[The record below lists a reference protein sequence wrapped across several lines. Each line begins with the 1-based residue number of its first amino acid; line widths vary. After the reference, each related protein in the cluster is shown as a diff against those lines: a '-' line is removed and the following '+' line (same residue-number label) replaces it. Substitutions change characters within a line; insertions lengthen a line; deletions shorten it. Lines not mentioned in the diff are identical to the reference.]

1 MELPGGLGLVLVG
14 LLVLANGFFVAT
26 EFAIVAVR
34 RSRLDQLAAS
44 GQSSARVAQEVVA
57 HLDTYIAACQLGI
70 TMASLA
76 LGWFGEPAFSHLIEP
91 PVERLVGPFAE
102 GAARGV
108 SAAISFGLI
117 TTLHIVLGELGPK
130 GLALQRAEATTLVV
144 ARPLRLFNAAFRWPV
159 AVLNG
164 IGNGV
169 LRLLGL
175 EPSSGHEMVH
185 TVEELRLLV
194 TGMERAGVVEASEAR
209 IANRAF
215 HFADLQAGQLMTPRT
230 ELDAVPVATTLPAL
244 LERARISVH
253 SRWVVYDGS
262 LDNIVGVLHV
272 RRLFGLLGPAPGRF
286 RLRALLQPALV
297 APASMAAD
305 DLLEQLRASRQRL
318 AVLLDEF
325 GGTAGIITL
334 EDLVGALVGHIEPEP
349 NIGSETP
356 STTSTHGSEPDG
368 SVVFDG
374 LTRLIEFE
382 DIAGIHLDED
392 AHQVDTLGGLFMQRL
407 GRMPGIGDE
416 IRVAG
421 LRLRVEE
428 LDGLRV
434 ARVRVVSADAPRTR
448 VTDYEAT

>member
-1 MELPGGLGLVLVG
+1 
-14 LLVLANGFFVAT
+14 
-26 EFAIVAVR
+26 
-34 RSRLDQLAAS
+34 
-44 GQSSARVAQEVVA
+44 
-57 HLDTYIAACQLGI
+57 
-70 TMASLA
+70 
-76 LGWFGEPAFSHLIEP
+76 
-91 PVERLVGPFAE
+91 
-102 GAARGV
+102 
-108 SAAISFGLI
+108 
-117 TTLHIVLGELGPK
+117 
-130 GLALQRAEATTLVV
+130 
-144 ARPLRLFNAAFRWPV
+144 
-159 AVLNG
+159 
-164 IGNGV
+164 
-169 LRLLGL
+169 
-175 EPSSGHEMVH
+175 
-185 TVEELRLLV
+185 
-194 TGMERAGVVEASEAR
+194 
-209 IANRAF
+209 
-215 HFADLQAGQLMTPRT
+215 
-230 ELDAVPVATTLPAL
+230 VPVASTLPAL
-244 LERARISVH
+244 LERARSSVH
-253 SRWVVYDGS
+253 SRWLVYDGS

-286 RLRALLQPALV
+286 RLPALLQPALV

-349 NIGSETP
+349 NSGSETP
-356 STTSTHGSEPDG
+356 STSSTHGSEPDG

-382 DIAGIHLDED
+382 DVAGIHLDED

-434 ARVRVVSADAPRTR
+434 ARVRVVSADAPRAR
-448 VTDYEAT
+448 VMGYEAS